1 MISLAKLHENFST
14 NDNIRELLTSHSIP
28 INKIESIDNKFVYL
42 LEKFLN
48 EKKLRLKLIE
58 ALNEFKEVEIYGSNE
73 GANYTSIV
81 SFNIKNQN
89 FNDIATFL
97 DQYGIMIR
105 GGHHCCQPFMKK
117 LGIPGSC
124 RVSFGIYNDLNDI
137 DHFVESMKKT
147 LKLLQ

>member
-1 MISLAKLHENFST
+1 MAFYLKMI
-14 NDNIRELLTSHSIP
+14 LLVIVMTLS
-28 INKIESIDNKFVYL
+28 
-42 LEKFLN
+42 
-48 EKKLRLKLIE
+48 
-58 ALNEFKEVEIYGSNE
+58 EFKEVDIYGSNE
-73 GANYTSIV
+73 DGNATSIV
-81 SFNIKNQN
+81 SFNVKNQN

-137 DHFVESMKKT
+137 DHFIDSLKKT